1 MYKYRK
7 LKGRRKVI
15 SDKITQA
22 AYHVNIDILNTM
34 HTNCTKLNQDCSI
47 TKTLPLYVF
56 KKITRL
62 SKFHCF
68 FTIIVINITFSV
80 AVFTRKNDSNFLLYM
95 AIS

>member
-1 MYKYRK
+1 MY
-7 LKGRRKVI
+7 
-15 SDKITQA
+15 S
-22 AYHVNIDILNTM
+22 
-34 HTNCTKLNQDCSI
+34 
-47 TKTLPLYVF
+47 

-68 FTIIVINITFSV
+68 FTIVVINITFSV